1 METLM
6 TLYIIALLYRQ
17 TKANATEL
25 SECFAGVS
33 HDQFTRLLQMPR
45 CWPTLLWRNFA
56 QRGVG
61 VGGWL
66 ELDDTVLD
74 KFGRHIFGVTWVYS
88 SRLQKVVLGL
98 NLVVLIWTDGQ
109 RRIPVGIK
117 LWRKGQQSK
126 VVLAAK
132 LLRWAKRLGLQPEY
146 VLMDS
151 WYSAKALLKQ
161 MRSYDWHF
169 VTRLK
174 KNRNFNGRRLS
185 RHWPHRFGHAR
196 GVIEWRPRSL
206 DCQRR
211 QAILSHQR
219 SDP

>member
-74 KFGRHIFGVTWVYS
+74 KFGRHIFGVTWVIHPACKRWCWAS
-88 SRLQKVVLGL
+88 
-98 NLVVLIWTDGQ
+98 IW
-109 RRIPVGIK
+109 
-117 LWRKGQQSK
+117 
-126 VVLAAK
+126 
-132 LLRWAKRLGLQPEY
+132 
-146 VLMDS
+146 
-151 WYSAKALLKQ
+151 
-161 MRSYDWHF
+161 
-169 VTRLK
+169 
-174 KNRNFNGRRLS
+174 
-185 RHWPHRFGHAR
+185 
-196 GVIEWRPRSL
+196 
-206 DCQRR
+206 
-211 QAILSHQR
+211 
-219 SDP
+219 

>member
-25 SECFAGVS
+25 SACFAGVS

-45 CWPTLLWRNFA
+45 CWPTPVAELRAAWR
-56 QRGVG
+56 G

-109 RRIPVGIK
+109 RRIPVGSSS
-117 LWRKGQQSK
+117 G
-126 VVLAAK
+126 
-132 LLRWAKRLGLQPEY
+132 
-146 VLMDS
+146 
-151 WYSAKALLKQ
+151 AKANKA
-161 MRSYDWHF
+161 
-169 VTRLK
+169 K
-174 KNRNFNGRRLS
+174 
-185 RHWPHRFGHAR
+185 
-196 GVIEWRPRSL
+196 
-206 DCQRR
+206 
-211 QAILSHQR
+211 
-219 SDP
+219 